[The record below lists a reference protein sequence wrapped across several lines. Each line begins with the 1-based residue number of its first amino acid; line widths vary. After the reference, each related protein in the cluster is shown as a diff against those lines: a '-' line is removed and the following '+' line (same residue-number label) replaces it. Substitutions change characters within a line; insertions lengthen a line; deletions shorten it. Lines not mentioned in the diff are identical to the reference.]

1 VPDADTLLRIY
12 LNDHLAGSTIGL
24 SLARRALRS
33 NPEGELG
40 DFLRR
45 LVAEIE
51 EDRDALLRV
60 MDAVGARRNPVKER
74 GARLLELAG
83 RLKLNGRLTGYSDLS
98 RVLELEGL
106 LVGIDGKR
114 ALWDALRESGRVL
127 PVDLEALSARAT
139 AQRDGTELHRQ
150 AAARRAFG
158 TNG

>member
-24 SLARRALRS
+24 SLARRTLRS
-33 NPEGELG
+33 NPDGELG

-60 MDAVGARRNPVKER
+60 MDAVGARRNRVKEH

-83 RLKLNGRLTGYSDLS
+83 RMKLNGRLTGYSDLS

-106 LVGIDGKR
+106 TVGIDGKR

-127 PVDLEALSARAT
+127 PVDLDALSARAS
-139 AQRDGTELHRQ
+139 AQREGTELHRQ
-150 AAARRAFG
+150 EAARRAFG